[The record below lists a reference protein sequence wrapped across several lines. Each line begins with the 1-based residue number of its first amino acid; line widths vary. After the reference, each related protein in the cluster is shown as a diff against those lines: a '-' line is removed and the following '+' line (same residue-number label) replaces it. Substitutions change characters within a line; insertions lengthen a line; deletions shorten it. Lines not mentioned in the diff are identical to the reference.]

1 MTSLPDRPVTPTDP
15 HPDAANTSPSSA
27 ETDDGP
33 VSKVVT
39 EEARIFPTKFKE
51 TKNPS
56 LISRYETVIGV
67 LMKYGFADIIAHP
80 PLNRFVPASG
90 RWAPH
95 LHGRSILEYTR
106 YERMRMVCE
115 ELGTT
120 FIKFAQIASNRPDLL
135 PEELLNELENFQDNV
150 PAVHPAAI
158 KLVFV
163 QEFGQ
168 PPEELFAEFDC
179 NPIASASMA
188 QVHYGRLKDGT
199 EVVFKVQRPG
209 IRQIIE
215 LDIQILRQLANLIE
229 SYFPQ
234 YQSFQPNELVT
245 MFEDSIHKE
254 LHFRHEA
261 SSLVRFR
268 NNFKGNP
275 DIHVPACYP
284 EFSTDRI
291 ICLEFIRGY
300 KITDLEALNALDLT
314 GTELA
319 LKGISL
325 YFEQVFDHGFFHA
338 DPHPGNIFILPDK
351 RVCFVDYGMMGVVL
365 DSDKI
370 LMANLLL
377 AIADRDIL
385 GLKRALLKFGKIEKL
400 PDDKDKELEYDL
412 EEFLTEYTSMTLED
426 IEGTEVMAAVNRLFF
441 NYKIRIPPNLLLLI
455 KALVII
461 EGVGLKLDPHYNIIE
476 NITPFVR
483 RLLARKYEPA
493 RLGRQAIRAAGDAV
507 RMLTALPE
515 DVMEVMRKIRQ
526 GRLHIEFEHTGLEPF
541 YKALDQVS
549 NRLAFAILVAALI
562 LGSALLV
569 IAHIPPY
576 IYGISAL
583 GFFGFI
589 ISGLLAIRLIWSI
602 LKHGNF

>member
-1 MTSLPDRPVTPTDP
+1 MTSLPDRPIELTDQSEEGNINRP
-15 HPDAANTSPSSA
+15 PPPK
-27 ETDDGP
+27 DGDGLRDE
-33 VSKVVT
+33 V
-39 EEARIFPTKFKE
+39 EEASIFTPLQVKE
-51 TKNPS
+51 SKSPS
-56 LISRYETVIGV
+56 LISRYEKVIGV

-80 PLNRFVPASG
+80 PFKRFIPKSERWVPHVQG
-90 RWAPH
+90 K
-95 LHGRSILEYTR
+95 SIFEYTR

-120 FIKFAQIASNRPDLL
+120 YIKFAQIASNRPDLL
-135 PEELLNELENFQDNV
+135 PEELLNELENFQDNAPTV
-150 PAVHPAAI
+150 DSKDI
-158 KLVFV
+158 RQIFIG
-163 QEFGQ
+163 EFGK
-168 PPEELFAEFDC
+168 PPEELFQEFDYK
-179 NPIASASMA
+179 PIASASMA
-188 QVHYGRLKDGT
+188 QVHYGRLANGR
-199 EVVFKVQRPG
+199 EVVFKIQRPG
-209 IRQIIE
+209 IKEIIQ
-215 LDIQILRQLANLIE
+215 LDIQILRQLANLLE

-234 YQSFQPNELVT
+234 YNSFQPLELVT
-245 MFEDSIHKE
+245 MFEDSIRKE

-261 SSLVRFR
+261 SNLVRFR
-268 NNFKGNP
+268 KNFLDNP
-275 DIHVPACYP
+275 NIYVPSFFP
-284 EFSTDRI
+284 EYSTDRV

-300 KITDLEALNALDLT
+300 KITDLPALNALDMT
-314 GTELA
+314 GPELA

-351 RVCFVDYGMMGVVL
+351 RVCFVDFGMMGVVL
-365 DSDKI
+365 EHDKV

-377 AIADRDIL
+377 SIADRDIT

-412 EEFLTEYTSMTLED
+412 EEFLTEYTTMTLEN

-441 NYKIRIPPNLLLLI
+441 NYKIRIPPNMLLLI

-461 EGVGLKLDPHYNIIE
+461 EGVGLKLDPSYNIIE

-483 RLLARKYEPA
+483 RLLARKYHPA
-493 RLGRQAIRAAGDAV
+493 KLGRQAMRAAGDIV
-507 RMLTALPE
+507 RLLSAMPE
-515 DVMEVMRKIRQ
+515 DIMEVMRKVRQ
-526 GRLHIEFEHTGLEPF
+526 GRLHIEFEHTGLDPF
-541 YKALDQVS
+541 YREMDQVS

-562 LGSALLV
+562 LGSSLLV

-583 GFFGFI
+583 GFGGFV
-589 ISGLLAIRLIWSI
+589 ISGLLALRLIWSI

>member
-1 MTSLPDRPVTPTDP
+1 MTSLPDRPNDLT
-15 HPDAANTSPSSA
+15 
-27 ETDDGP
+27 ERQDDGQINRP
-33 VSKVVT
+33 PPSEEGDGRLDEAGILPFPEPIKV
-39 EEARIFPTKFKE
+39 KE
-51 TKNPS
+51 HKSPS
-56 LISRYETVIGV
+56 LISRYEKVISV
-67 LMKYGFADIIAHP
+67 LIKYGFADIIAHP
-80 PLNRFVPASG
+80 PFSRFIPRSDRWVP
-90 RWAPH
+90 H
-95 LHGRSILEYTR
+95 VHGKSVFAYTR

-120 FIKFAQIASNRPDLL
+120 YIKFAQIASNRPDLL
-135 PEELLNELENFQDNV
+135 PEELLVELENFQDNAPMV
-150 PAVHPAAI
+150 EAASI
-158 KLVFV
+158 RQIFIG
-163 QEFGQ
+163 EFGK
-168 PPEELFAEFDC
+168 PPEELFQEFDYS
-179 NPIASASMA
+179 PIASASMA
-188 QVHYGRLKDGT
+188 QVHYGKLVDGQ
-199 EVVFKVQRPG
+199 EVVFKIQRPG
-209 IRQIIE
+209 IKEIIE
-215 LDIQILRQLANLIE
+215 LDIQILRQLAGLLE

-234 YQSFQPNELVT
+234 YNSFQPQELVT
-245 MFEDSIHKE
+245 MFEDSIRKE

-261 SSLVRFR
+261 SNLVRFR
-268 NNFKGNP
+268 TNFKGNP
-275 DIHVPACYP
+275 DIHVPSFYP

-300 KITDLEALNALDLT
+300 KITDLPALNALDMT
-314 GTELA
+314 GPELA

-365 DSDKI
+365 ENDKV

-377 AIADRDIL
+377 SIADRDII

-400 PDDKDKELEYDL
+400 PEDKDKELEYDL
-412 EEFLTEYTSMTLED
+412 SEFLTEYTTMTLED

-441 NYKIRIPPNLLLLI
+441 NYKIRIPPNMLLLI

-461 EGVGLKLDPHYNIIE
+461 EGVGLKLDPYYNIIE

-483 RLLARKYEPA
+483 RLLARKYHPA
-493 RLGRQAIRAAGDAV
+493 KLGRQAVRAAGDAV
-507 RMLTALPE
+507 RLLTALPE
-515 DVMEVMRKIRQ
+515 DFMEVMRKVRQ
-526 GRLHIEFEHTGLEPF
+526 GRLHIEFEHTGLDPF
-541 YKALDQVS
+541 YREMDQVS
-549 NRLAFAILVAALI
+549 NRLAFSILVAALI

-583 GFFGFI
+583 GFVGFV
-589 ISGLLAIRLIWSI
+589 ISGLLALRLIWSI